1 MSALVV
7 FATVM
12 LYTILSVVY
21 VKGIKVVE
29 KHSPDDMVK
38 FHFIMVAI
46 RFILSVTLVGIFVL
60 FSPDRTLSMH
70 FAALVVVLYLAMI
83 VVTLIL
89 KH

>member
-46 RFILSVTLVGIFVL
+46 RSILSVTLVGIFVL